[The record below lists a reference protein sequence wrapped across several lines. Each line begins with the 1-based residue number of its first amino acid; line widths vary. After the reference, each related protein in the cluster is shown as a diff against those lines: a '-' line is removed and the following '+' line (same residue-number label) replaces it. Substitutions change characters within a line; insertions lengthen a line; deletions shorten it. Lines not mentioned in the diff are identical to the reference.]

1 MNISDKINI
10 LNLRI
15 LNIQEYINEHNRIL
29 DEEYHLL
36 SEGDEEAI
44 KNRLLDLNR
53 SINAL
58 NDAKKALTNKA

>member
-1 MNISDKINI
+1 MNINDKINI

-44 KNRLLDLNR
+44 KNRLYDLNR
-53 SINAL
+53 SLNAL
-58 NDAKKALTNKA
+58 NDFMRVLTNSL

>member
-1 MNISDKINI
+1 MNINDKINI

-44 KNRLLDLNR
+44 KNRLYDLNR
-53 SINAL
+53 SLNAL
-58 NDAKKALTNKA
+58 NDFMQVLTNSL